1 MPGLLLE
8 PGYFVI
14 VAGILGLVVGSFLNV
29 VIHRLPR
36 MMERQWQAECAQWKG
51 EPPPAPAPAYNLV
64 VPRSACPSCERPLR
78 ALENIPLVSFLIL
91 RGRCAGC
98 GGAIS
103 WRYPAVEALAATLSA
118 FMAWRFGPTAQA
130 GAALVFTWLMI
141 ALAFIDLDTFFLPDD
156 LTLPLLWAGLLVN
169 LDGTFT
175 DLPSAVIGAAAGYL
189 VLWVVF
195 WAYKLATG
203 KEGMG
208 YGDFKLL
215 AAIGAWLGWS
225 LLPLVV
231 LLSSV
236 AGALIGIV
244 LIIAAR
250 RGRHVPLPFGPYLAI
265 AGLVALAYGDALVRR
280 YLEML

>member
-8 PGYFVI
+8 PGHFVI
-14 VAGILGLVVGSFLNV
+14 VAGIVGLVVGSFLNV

-51 EPPPAPAPAYNLV
+51 EPPAAAPAYNLV
-64 VPRSACPSCERPLR
+64 VPRSACPSCSRPIR
-78 ALENIPLVSFLIL
+78 VLENVPIVSFLVL

-98 GGAIS
+98 GSAIS
-103 WRYPAVEALAATLSA
+103 WRYPAVEALTAALSA
-118 FMAWRFGPTAQA
+118 FMAWRFGPTAQ
-130 GAALVFTWLMI
+130 GSAALLFTWLMI
-141 ALAFIDLDTFFLPDD
+141 ALAFIDIDTFFLPDD
-156 LTLPLLWAGLLVN
+156 LTFPLLWTGLLVN
-169 LDGTFT
+169 LNGLFAE
-175 DLPSAVIGAAAGYL
+175 LPSAVIGAAAGYL
-189 VLWVVF
+189 VLWSVF

-244 LIIAAR
+244 LILAAR

-280 YLEML
+280 YLELL